1 MPCHT
6 LMRFPGDP
14 QRALRLT
21 GACRALPGAFT
32 APARVVEN
40 LGSNAGQ
47 PLICQMHTI
56 PGRLSLGCLAPQ
68 PKRWVETRQ
77 WLRRPRVAE
86 TKGCVERTQWLWRPR
101 GAKHQIWVETTQW
114 LRRPRTAN
122 KNKCVQSSEWV
133 WRPRGRNKSVAL
145 KLRSGRDDHEAK
157 KIHVLKVR
165 SGCGDQGVRKKHIH
179 AYIYI

>member
-1 MPCHT
+1 MVKHVTKQMPCHT
-6 LMRFPGDP
+6 RMHFRGES

-21 GACRALPGAFT
+21 GACRPLLGAFA

-40 LGSNAGQ
+40 LGSNAGP
-47 PLICQMHTI
+47 PLTCQMHNI
-56 PGRLSLGCLAPQ
+56 PGRLPIGCLAPQ

-101 GAKHQIWVETTQW
+101 GANKHQIWVETTQW
-114 LRRPRTAN
+114 LRRPRRAN

-133 WRPRGRNKSVAL
+133 WRPRGAKQ
-145 KLRSGRDDHEAK
+145 KCCIEAT
-157 KIHVLKVR
+157 
-165 SGCGDQGVRKKHIH
+165 QWP
-179 AYIYI
+179 